1 MLGFDV
7 ITAVLVCFCSLAF
20 MLLGCAA
27 GLAVNLKK
35 PNLTWVNET
44 VPIKQSSSIMVVLFG
59 GWLLALLFAGGY
71 FFLSLLVDAR
81 IYLAVF
87 AVIFGVGVYLCN
99 RWLDRRGAVIFSE
112 L

>member
-1 MLGFDV
+1 MNDASGVTWLAQALG
-7 ITAVLVCFCSLAF
+7 ITAFAISLVGYLSPCDRRMKIMMTAGTALLSLQF
-20 MLLGCAA
+20 
-27 GLAVNLKK
+27 
-35 PNLTWVNET
+35 
-44 VPIKQSSSIMVVLFG
+44 VLFG